1 DSNNHRIRRVSPSGT
16 ITTVAGTGQVGF
28 SGDGGRATAADLGL
42 PVDVA
47 ATRDGG
53 FLIADYGNNRIRR
66 VLPNGTITTVAGTG
80 AEGFSGDGGPA
91 PAAPMV
97 CAHGSS
103 ATPDGGFWIAAYEY
117 TRVRRVSPTGT
128 ITTVAGSGGL
138 GQGGFSGD

>member
-28 SGDGGRATAADLGL
+28 SGDGGRATAADLDL

-66 VLPNGTITTVAGTG
+66 VSAGGTITTVAGTG

-91 PAAPMV
+91 TN
-97 CAHGSS
+97 GRLGL
-103 ATPDGGFWIAAYEY
+103 PDGVFADH
-117 TRVRRVSPTGT
+117 RRGR
-128 ITTVAGSGGL
+128 L
-138 GQGGFSGD
+138 DLY